1 VEYLKHV
8 VSFIYTGVI
17 TVEPFER
24 RFMYFACAP
33 GVFFPSIILP
43 PYVGEEGRASY
54 IHHVLVPIDRVV
66 ELSWVLGT

>member
-1 VEYLKHV
+1 
-8 VSFIYTGVI
+8 
-17 TVEPFER
+17 
-24 RFMYFACAP
+24 MYFACAP
-33 GVFFPSIILP
+33 GVFFPYIILP